1 VLIDVS
7 VNTQHPCQQRTCRAA
22 AAMHQVA
29 SYESLYRRVI
39 RRAPSAALMSVA
51 MFSFSTYSMSTAGN
65 TTAQVLQPNP
75 FHNSGEALNQ

>member
-1 VLIDVS
+1 
-7 VNTQHPCQQRTCRAA
+7 
-22 AAMHQVA
+22 MHQVA

-51 MFSFSTYSMSTAGN
+51 MFSFSTYLTPTIDN
-65 TTAQVLQPNP
+65 TTAQMLLPNP